1 MNYLFWS
8 IIGMMTGY
16 TLGILNFGIGII
28 YENPVTI
35 TIGSIIIGIG
45 VLNTAFFI
53 LEIVERLQIKV
64 IRS

>member
-1 MNYLFWS
+1 M
-8 IIGMMTGY
+8 ITGY
-16 TLGILNFGIGII
+16 TLGILNFGIGIV

-35 TIGSIIIGIG
+35 TVGSIIIGIG

-64 IRS
+64 KPN